1 MATSTL
7 DTKPLDDQFTQF
19 SSRIKLVNKKFKG
32 KTDKKKYVILLI
44 RHGFSCANRFKDTTK
59 VLGGA
64 RQQYAYP
71 ASGLTGYGIKQA
83 LKFREFMQQ
92 IKDISKISKYI
103 YSSNLL
109 RAMETAKYIIDSND
123 IPIEKVF
130 PIDGIREI
138 SSTIASCS
146 YQSSGLGNT
155 KDNVPLSLA
164 DYESKYPNN
173 YNQIKKNLATPKDE
187 EEPRSNTNHFYGW
200 RENGKPKTSIQCDVH
215 KFIKNFL
222 PLVDEHQ
229 QKIKYEADDI
239 LFIPVVVHGSLIKKY
254 SEQLDNKTKVEN
266 LGTFAIAVSRDHEN
280 HDNIEINGSVQLN
293 DGVPKNTWNTLYK
306 QLNQETD
313 ADDEV
318 DKNVYCVGPPPA
330 PKNKFNTKPNKR
342 SRKRSKAKS
351 RKRSK
356 AKSRKRSKAKSRKRS
371 KAKSHKR
378 SKAKSRKR
386 SKAKSRKRSKAK
398 SRKSLKTKF
407 RKPRKSRKSVKKSV
421 WRKTYL
427 NFLNDIKARES
438 HKSRKSRKSH
448 KRSKAKGKRNR
459 KSFGKSLSSF
469 NELVSIKS

>member
-1 MATSTL
+1 
-7 DTKPLDDQFTQF
+7 
-19 SSRIKLVNKKFKG
+19 
-32 KTDKKKYVILLI
+32 
-44 RHGFSCANRFKDTTK
+44 
-59 VLGGA
+59 
-64 RQQYAYP
+64 
-71 ASGLTGYGIKQA
+71 
-83 LKFREFMQQ
+83 
-92 IKDISKISKYI
+92 
-103 YSSNLL
+103 
-109 RAMETAKYIIDSND
+109 METAKYIIDSND

-146 YQSSGLGNT
+146 YQSSGKWFSNT

-173 YNQIKKNLATPKDE
+173 YNQIRENLATPEDE

-200 RENGKPKTSIQCDVH
+200 RKKNGKPKTSIQCDVH

-229 QKIKYEADDI
+229 QKIKYDSDDI

-266 LGTFAIAVSRDHEN
+266 LGTFAIAVSRDPKN

-306 QLNQETD
+306 QLNKTQKGE
-313 ADDEV
+313 DDEV
-318 DKNVYCVGPPPA
+318 DKNVYCVGPPPP

-342 SRKRSKAKS
+342 S

>member
-19 SSRIKLVNKKFKG
+19 SSRIKLVNKKFEG

-83 LKFREFMQQ
+83 LKFRDFMQQ
-92 IKDISKISKYI
+92 INDISRISKYI

-109 RAMETAKYIIDSND
+109 RAMETAKYIIDSD
-123 IPIEKVF
+123 KFPIKKVF

-138 SSTIASCS
+138 SGTLSCS
-146 YQSSGLGNT
+146 SQSSGWGNT
-155 KDNVPLSLA
+155 KDNVPLSL
-164 DYESKYPNN
+164 DQYKSKYPNN
-173 YNQIKKNLATPKDE
+173 YDKIKNNLATPEDE
-187 EEPRSNTNHFYGW
+187 GPSRSNSKFLYGW
-200 RENGKPKTSIQCDVH
+200 REDGKPKTSIQCDVH
-215 KFIKNFL
+215 QFIKDFL

-229 QKIKYEADDI
+229 ERKPYEADDT

-254 SEQLDNKTKVEN
+254 SEQLKNKTKVEN
-266 LGTFAIAVSRDHEN
+266 LGTFAIAVSRDSQDY
-280 HDNIEINGSVQLN
+280 DNIKIEGSVQLN
-293 DGVPKNTWNTLYK
+293 NGVPKNTWNTLYK
-306 QLNQETD
+306 QLNSAD
-313 ADDEV
+313 KKAADDAV
-318 DKNVYCVGPPPA
+318 DKNVYCGS

-371 KAKSHKR
+371 KAKSRKRSKAKSRKSSKVKSRKSSKVKSRKSSKAKSHKR

-398 SRKSLKTKF
+398 
-407 RKPRKSRKSVKKSV
+407 
-421 WRKTYL
+421 
-427 NFLNDIKARES
+427 
-438 HKSRKSRKSH
+438 
-448 KRSKAKGKRNR
+448 GKRNR
-459 KSFGKSLSSF
+459 KSFGKSISSF